1 MSSDNAFSDERTLAA
16 PNRPDISN
24 YLSVGDICDRFR
36 GETCNYTRRDTR
48 GGRKKLLIA
57 PAINWTCAHD

>member
-1 MSSDNAFSDERTLAA
+1 MLRACRSIMHFRMSVRWPL
-16 PNRPDISN
+16 NRPDISN

-48 GGRKKLLIA
+48 EKKAAYRAGNKFDLR
-57 PAINWTCAHD
+57 P